1 MGGWPC
7 QSLNSPE
14 FPLNL
19 CHQPG
24 LYSLPLPSCAPLVAK
39 HTKPLSV
46 KYEPKPLE
54 TKSLTCEHVSKF
66 KSSPRRLC
74 MEPDL
79 GVLNRQM
86 TGAGQVASCLPG
98 GVLSIY
104 LVSVTQKHCCYH

>member
-7 QSLNSPE
+7 QSLNSPK

-24 LYSLPLPSCAPLVAK
+24 LSSLPLPSCAPLVAK

-46 KYEPKPLE
+46 KYKPKPLE

-66 KSSPRRLC
+66 RSNPRRLR
-74 MEPDL
+74 MDL
-79 GVLNRQM
+79 NLLWVQRKQ
-86 TGAGQVASCLPG
+86 SESHLP
-98 GVLSIY
+98 Y
-104 LVSVTQKHCCYH
+104 LRATFVS